1 MKTKWMGFGEGVG
14 RLFWV
19 LPERKWRGGSLSG
32 GIYWRSGGDYWGV
45 VGENI
50 LGEGRVRERL
60 GFFFDALA
68 EPLLHHALV
77 VEVTGASDSFDAGE
91 ETRIEAESDGSGL
104 AAIGFEERCVHQ
116 AAIDACG
123 RPEGRLVFFSFKGG
137 NFGPVGDDIHGSF
150 KGI

>member
-1 MKTKWMGFGEGVG
+1 MKTKWIGFGEEVG
-14 RLFWV
+14 DFSRFCQR
-19 LPERKWRGGSLSG
+19 ESGEGGSLSG
-32 GIYWRSGGDYWGV
+32 GIYRRSGGDYWGV
-45 VGENI
+45 VGGNI
-50 LGEGRVRERL
+50 WGEGRVRGRL
-60 GFFFDALA
+60 GFFFDSLA

-123 RPEGRLVFFSFKGG
+123 GPEGRLVFFSFKGG
-137 NFGPVGDDIHGSF
+137 NFSPVGDDIHGSF